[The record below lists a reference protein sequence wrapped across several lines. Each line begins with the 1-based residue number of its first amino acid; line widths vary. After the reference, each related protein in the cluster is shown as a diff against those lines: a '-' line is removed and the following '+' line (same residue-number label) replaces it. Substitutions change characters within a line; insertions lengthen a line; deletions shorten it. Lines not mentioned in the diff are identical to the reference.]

1 MKPALIV
8 LLLWVI
14 SVAALSADR
23 PAYDQRGPH
32 RLVVLDFPDLHDTQ
46 RDQRAVPMTMH
57 LPAAGGPYPLVIM
70 SHGGGGNRES
80 ELYQAEHVASHG
92 YVVLSIEHVY
102 SNTKQTKF
110 YMSRAGGNLKLLE
123 AVHRTTKDAREV
135 LGRPRDVSFAIDQAQ
150 AWNRTHPKLAGRID
164 LAKIGV
170 MGHSYGAYTT
180 LVVCGAQPILD
191 YLEPVVPPGRGLAG
205 DLGDRRVTF
214 GFAMSPQSPGTTYF
228 GPDSYRMVR
237 CPLVMLTGSKD
248 EQKRFDAAIMP
259 ATARREVFTLLPPG
273 QKYFLWLKNVDHFA
287 FADNAKSFLFPSRA
301 RRDTTRITRALMVV
315 AADHFLKAR
324 PEAAAALNEQ
334 YARSL
339 LGRVVSDLEW
349 LEK

>member
-1 MKPALIV
+1 MKPVPTA
-8 LLLWVI
+8 LLLAVV
-14 SVAALSADR
+14 SMAAPAADR
-23 PAYDQRGPH
+23 PAYDRRGPH
-32 RLVVLDFPDLHDTQ
+32 QLSVLDIPDLHDTR
-46 RDQRAVPMTMH
+46 RDDRAVPMKAH
-57 LPAAGGPYPLVIM
+57 LPEAGGPYPLVIM

-80 ELYQAEHVASHG
+80 GLYQAEHVASHG
-92 YVVLSIEHVY
+92 YVVLSIEHPY

-110 YMSRAGGNLKLLE
+110 YMSRAGGNMKPLE
-123 AVHRTTKDAREV
+123 ALHRTTKDAREV
-135 LGRPRDVSFAIDQAQ
+135 LGRPRDVSFAIDQAME
-150 AWNRTHPKLAGRID
+150 WNRTHPKLAGRID
-164 LAKIGV
+164 IGKIGV
-170 MGHSYGAYTT
+170 MGHSFGAYTT
-180 LVVCGAQPILD
+180 LAVCGAQPILD
-191 YLEPVVPPGRGLAG
+191 YLEPAVPPGRGLAG

-214 GFAMSPQSPGTTYF
+214 GFAMSPQGPGTTYF
-228 GPDSYRMVR
+228 GPDSYRTVR

-248 EQKRFDAAIMP
+248 DQKRYDAAIMP
-259 ATARREVFTLLPPG
+259 ATARREMFTLLPPG

-301 RRDTTRITRALMVV
+301 RRDTTRITRALMAVS
-315 AADHFLKAR
+315 ADHFLKAR